1 MKIAIKSTW
10 NRKQERTILSIYR
23 KLKTGFMEM
32 APMQIILFILIN
44 VRVLIKISKSI
55 EAFKLRIR
63 KDKIRLIKVKKLWL
77 VSRNSLKN

>member
-10 NRKQERTILSIYR
+10 NRKQGKTILSIYR

-55 EAFKLRIR
+55 EAFKLQIR
-63 KDKIRLIKVKKLWL
+63 KDKIRLIKVKKQWL
-77 VSRNSLKN
+77 VLRNSLKN